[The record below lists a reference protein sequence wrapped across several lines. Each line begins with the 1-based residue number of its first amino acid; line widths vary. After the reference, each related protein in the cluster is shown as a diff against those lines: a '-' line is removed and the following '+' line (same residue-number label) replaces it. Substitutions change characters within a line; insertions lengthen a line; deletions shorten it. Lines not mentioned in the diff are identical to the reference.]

1 MRFQT
6 WTRCALP
13 ALLAACLASPAPAAP
28 ADTSYYAGSDLGA
41 STAPPWVP
49 PSAVSASEPWES
61 ILRFPGRLLS
71 LPFVALGNA
80 AEGSLIYVEDENI
93 VYKGLA
99 VLALQRQLGFA
110 IVPASLGDR
119 TGTGLEARWAPPGFG
134 RRLLA
139 EISASTRQYNRER
152 VALFFGPMRAV
163 YLSEWRSRDPFFGAG
178 MQSLYEDA
186 SAYAVRGQAAR
197 VILSLPS
204 AGDQRASMQVLEGRV
219 LNPAADRDDP
229 KQATFSAWAGPR
241 YLRMTHGRDTRF
253 PSIETVHPEAED
265 QLNEN
270 IEHFVYGVRL
280 TREARYGR
288 PHWTNGWRASVE
300 AERYDT
306 AIEALAL
313 KDAHTDAQPF
323 TRLTYHLQTGV
334 SFGRDP
340 RTIRLYLTA
349 VDQVLDDHDGTFLTA
364 DLRSLGGG
372 GGLWGFEAGR
382 FRDLDSMLGRLS
394 YIYPLGKNLEM
405 DLHLEEGAV
414 MTRLADAS
422 EGRFRPSFGAALR
435 IRSDFATLGM
445 VAIEVS
451 SEQTRFRFSIGG
463 VE

>member
-1 MRFQT
+1 MRLRT
-6 WTRCALP
+6 WARCAVP
-13 ALLAACLASPAPAAP
+13 ALLATGLASPAPAAP
-28 ADTSYYAGSDLGA
+28 ADTSSYASSDLGA

-61 ILRFPGRLLS
+61 ILRLPGRLLS
-71 LPFVALGNA
+71 LPFVVLGKA
-80 AEGSLIYVEDENI
+80 AKGSVTYIEDENI
-93 VYKGLA
+93 AYKGQA
-99 VLALQRQLGFA
+99 VIAVQRQHGFA
-110 IVPASLGDR
+110 ITPAALGDR
-119 TGTGLEARWAPPGFG
+119 TGTGLEARWAPPGLG

-152 VALFFGPMRAV
+152 VALFIGPLRAV

-178 MQSLYEDA
+178 MQTLHEDA

-204 AGDQRASMQVLEGRV
+204 AGDRRGSMKVLEGRV

-241 YLRMTHGRDTRF
+241 YLRMTDGRDTRF
-253 PSIETVHPEAED
+253 PSIETVHPEAQD

-288 PHWTNGWRASVE
+288 PHWTHGWRASVE
-300 AERYDT
+300 AERYDR

-323 TRLTYHLQTGV
+323 TRLTYHLQAGA

-340 RTIRLYLTA
+340 RTIRLHLTA
-349 VDQVLDDHDGTFLTA
+349 VDQVLDDSDGMFLIQ

-372 GGLWGFEAGR
+372 VGLWGFEAGR

-405 DLHLEEGAV
+405 DLHMEEGAV
-414 MTRLADAS
+414 MARLADAS
-422 EGRFRPSFGAALR
+422 EVRFRPSFGASLR
-435 IRSDFATLGM
+435 FRGDFAMLGM
-445 VAIEVS
+445 VAIEAS